1 MSSQIQ
7 ELIEYVDLKIRK
19 LQEELEYLKN
29 LREFLEYKIGKLSIE
44 PSSKELPANGR
55 RPASLAVELNPV
67 DELGKPTKKRGLVLR
82 SGVELEEFRKLI
94 NDEKLTTLMGK
105 IDEVNP
111 RSSMVRKRGAGG
123 EAFEI

>member
-44 PSSKELPANGR
+44 PSSKELPAIISEANWR
-55 RPASLAVELNPV
+55 RYPS
-67 DELGKPTKKRGLVLR
+67 
-82 SGVELEEFRKLI
+82 
-94 NDEKLTTLMGK
+94 
-105 IDEVNP
+105 
-111 RSSMVRKRGAGG
+111 GAGEWCFADQLPKSFVEELKEKG
-123 EAFEI
+123 SKSLNGYRYVYKKLSGGREVVSRRALDGF

>member
-44 PSSKELPANGR
+44 PSSKELPAIISEANWR
-55 RPASLAVELNPV
+55 RYPS
-67 DELGKPTKKRGLVLR
+67 
-82 SGVELEEFRKLI
+82 
-94 NDEKLTTLMGK
+94 
-105 IDEVNP
+105 
-111 RSSMVRKRGAGG
+111 GAGEWCFADQLPKSFVEELKEKG
-123 EAFEI
+123 SKSLNGYRYVYKKLSGGREVVSRRALDRF